1 MQSQLPGS
9 AHLLVSSTQI
19 QESIQTLAREI
30 DAFYQNS
37 DLVVVGVLKG
47 AVHFVSNLLRQMTL
61 DPPVEW
67 VRVVTYRHGTTA
79 MKESQVIFAGDVDLK
94 GKELLVADDILDQGH
109 TYQALKQALERY
121 HPASLKWAFLL
132 EKEGARSRA
141 GCLPDFVGLRVPDV
155 WVVGYGLDLSERF
168 RNLPGIYRL

>member
-9 AHLLVSSTQI
+9 AQLLVSSTQI
-19 QESIQTLAREI
+19 QESVQTLARET

-47 AVHFVSNLLRQMTL
+47 AVHFVSDLLRQMTL

-67 VRVVTYRHGTTA
+67 IRVVTYPHGTTA
-79 MKESQVIFAGDVDLK
+79 VKDSRVIFTGEVELAGKD
-94 GKELLVADDILDQGH
+94 LLVADDILDQGH
-109 TYQALKQALERY
+109 TYQALKQALEL
-121 HPASLKWAFLL
+121 HQPASLRWVYLL

-168 RNLPGIYRL
+168 RNLPDIYSL